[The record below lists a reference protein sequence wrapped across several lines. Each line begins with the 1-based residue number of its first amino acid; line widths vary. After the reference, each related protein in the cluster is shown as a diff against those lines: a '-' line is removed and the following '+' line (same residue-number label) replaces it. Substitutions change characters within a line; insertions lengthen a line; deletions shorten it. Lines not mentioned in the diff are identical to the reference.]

1 MHRFLNEHVGV
12 FDPDEV
18 RILVAA
24 FEKAWASVQASG
36 VTFDTEA
43 KVEAARA
50 VLAKHIIAA
59 AKQGERD
66 QGRLRDGAL
75 LAFTQSNLRT
85 TPRQKTES
93 AGPPWLNTTWSRSR
107 LLE

>member
-24 FEKAWASVQASG
+24 FEKAWASVQANG

-66 QGRLRDGAL
+66 HGRPADQNAISHI
-75 LAFTQSNLRT
+75 F
-85 TPRQKTES
+85 
-93 AGPPWLNTTWSRSR
+93 
-107 LLE
+107 

>member
-1 MHRFLNEHVGV
+1 MHRFLNEHAGV
-12 FDPDEV
+12 FDPEEV

-24 FEKAWASVQASG
+24 FETAWASVQASG
-36 VTFDTEA
+36 ATFDTEA

-66 QGRLRDGAL
+66 QSRLCDGAL
-75 LAFTQSNLRT
+75 LAFAQSNLRT

-93 AGPPWLNTTWSRSR
+93 AGSPWLNTTWSRSR
-107 LLE
+107 VFE

>member
-1 MHRFLNEHVGV
+1 MLGFLNEHPGV

-36 VTFDTEA
+36 ATFDTEA

-66 QGRLRDGAL
+66 QARLCDGAL
-75 LAFTQSNLRT
+75 LALAQSNLRT
-85 TPRQKTES
+85 APRQKTES
-93 AGPPWLNTTWSRSR
+93 AGSPRLNTTWARSR
-107 LLE
+107 AFE